1 MAGAMDWLFF
11 GNGWEYNFA
20 PIPQT
25 AIYKNKY

>member
-20 PIPQT
+20 PLPQT